1 MDKLESGQ
9 KLATASYSVI
19 LFDKEDRI
27 EESERILKS
36 IYRNNGWLL
45 QTDRYIH
52 LGNFLSALP
61 FILSNGLTKDY
72 YNKLE
77 RSKTMVSWTCANLLP
92 LHGEYK
98 GVNSAVLQLLG
109 RRGQPLYWDPFSN
122 TGGNYNVAVIGKS
135 GSGISFLLIYNLL
148 FVPKVDVIIT
158 DPINQI
164 RTDRKIDNIPFGL
177 GFMAHTISSLGNWM
191 TDIFGMNFTLPNDL
205 QYNKNG
211 MLLGSKIINDTL
223 NARITDDKTNSN
235 INNYI
240 RQCII
245 PAITL
250 KKIKIEDY
258 LKSASIQEFLKFG
271 KNGVLAYTYTNTNN
285 IRTITLCNNIT
296 ELQKDFNIEINKLIQ
311 KQNNKFNNGNNIG
324 NTIDIN
330 NINQYILGIQA
341 NITKIF
347 EQNLIANAINYSTQ
361 DYLSIVG
368 ADAGAINYAIT
379 KDNLQRKQNSILQW
393 IQANTFLPLLK
404 IIIEVIFYSLFP
416 LVILLAL
423 LPNGF
428 KLIKNYFLILLTL
441 QLWSPL
447 YAILNLIMTLE
458 QKYRLTNLLGQTEEI
473 ISLYNRQAII
483 DITQGIQMQAGLLAF
498 MIPSISFKITQGM
511 QSFGEGLASGIVS
524 SNTCTTGNLVGEI
537 SSGNLSYGNG
547 SFKNIVYSNTNAN
560 KHDTNYTDFSGIKRK
575 QNSDGITTI
584 TTDFGTVY
592 DTTANRNNTGVTANF
607 SESLENGLHRAVADA
622 EVISKNRANTLND
635 TITRLNSSYRE
646 NNDTATSWEI
656 TAKGELSLKTS
667 GGFKVFGN
675 GATVEGVI
683 SGAVQVGYDKRK
695 AKQLG
700 EEFGLLKNQQKAY
713 VETLNKQSSYQESL
727 DYVKKTGINI
737 NRDLI
742 DEMFTNMRTNGVAE
756 DKIKELANNKEL
768 QAIEAQKYAFSKFGI
783 EKPNTYKEY
792 KIGIKQMQNS
802 WNNLSFDSEYRNR
815 LNNKND

>member
-1 MDKLESGQ
+1 MVYEIFTYGGGNYLVEVLNALVRIMNGN
-9 KLATASYSVI
+9 AFTTALKISLMFGLFSI
-19 LFDKEDRI
+19 LFDI
-27 EESERILKS
+27 AM
-36 IYRNNGWLL
+36 N
-45 QTDRYIH
+45 
-52 LGNFLSALP
+52 GNF
-61 FILSNGLTKDY
+61 TKGIKY
-72 YNKLE
+72 Y
-77 RSKTMVSWTCANLLP
+77 
-92 LHGEYK
+92 
-98 GVNSAVLQLLG
+98 
-109 RRGQPLYWDPFSN
+109 
-122 TGGNYNVAVIGKS
+122 
-135 GSGISFLLIYNLL
+135 ISFLLIYNLL

-164 RTDRKIDNIPFGL
+164 RTDRKVDNIPFGL

-191 TDIFGMNFTLPNDL
+191 TDIFGMNFALPNDL

-211 MLLGSKIINDTL
+211 ILLGSKIINDTL
-223 NARITDDKTNSN
+223 NTRMTDDRTNGN

-245 PAITL
+245 PAIAL

-330 NINQYILGIQA
+330 NVNQYVLGIQT

-347 EQNLIANAINYSTQ
+347 EQNLIANAINDSTQ

-473 ISLYNRQAII
+473 ISLYNRQAIM

-511 QSFGEGLASGIVS
+511 QSFGEGLTSSIVS
-524 SNTCTTGNLVGEI
+524 SNTCTTGNLAGEI

-547 SFKNIVYSNTNAN
+547 SFKNMAYSNTNAN
-560 KHDTNYTDFSGIKRK
+560 QFKAMRLNLVSGEDLINSSNIALNKAKSTNQTWANNYNKSMENLQSLQFQDSSGNGKTHSFNSDFLVKEYGGIGGNFGIGKVGIDLEAAQKWASANNISEEDKKILTDSIQKHNFI
-575 QNSDGITTI
+575 QNSYNQSISE
-584 TTDFGTVY
+584 VY
-592 DTTANRNNTGVTANF
+592 SKQRALNHIKNTSTHSGADWNKEGYDYLKEQGYSDEWIDNHLLEAQRLCHNFISQKYFNNKTPNMLNDINN
-607 SESLENGLHRAVADA
+607 SLEINKGNYDNQNNM
-622 EVISKNRANTLND
+622 IDSQYNYDKNRKNSMKM
-635 TITRLNSSYRE
+635 LNSADVFNF
-646 NNDTATSWEI
+646 NN
-656 TAKGELSLKTS
+656 
-667 GGFKVFGN
+667 FK
-675 GATVEGVI
+675 
-683 SGAVQVGYDKRK
+683 
-695 AKQLG
+695 
-700 EEFGLLKNQQKAY
+700 
-713 VETLNKQSSYQESL
+713 
-727 DYVKKTGINI
+727 
-737 NRDLI
+737 
-742 DEMFTNMRTNGVAE
+742 
-756 DKIKELANNKEL
+756 
-768 QAIEAQKYAFSKFGI
+768 
-783 EKPNTYKEY
+783 
-792 KIGIKQMQNS
+792 
-802 WNNLSFDSEYRNR
+802 
-815 LNNKND
+815 NNKNN